1 MGCMIAKVRRMYGQ
15 LYTLTPQQCIQR
27 LCETENILRKLMA
40 RYSREALEAR
50 QKAHACARNHDKIQ
64 AMSYLKKARMLDHQA
79 ASLALRVSAVEAK
92 RLSIEQ
98 LGALG
103 MQVESMSE
111 TSKTFKSFLKTHQ
124 IDRIEKLKDELSDMI
139 TETCDIG
146 DTLSEELP
154 LMQFDDD
161 DLEKEL
167 NTLLLVDDIKNTY
180 PAHFIELPE
189 APALPVDAQ
198 VGAVRAVRPLHVR
211 TPAILRREPER
222 EAATALVLL
231 V

>member
-189 APALPVDAQ
+189 APASKNISKEVDSIDKKMLSSTKKSTLKAF
-198 VGAVRAVRPLHVR
+198 PL
-211 TPAILRREPER
+211 
-222 EAATALVLL
+222 
-231 V
+231 

>member
-1 MGCMIAKVRRMYGQ
+1 MGCMIAKVRRAYGQ

-50 QKAHACARNHDKIQ
+50 HRAHTCARNHDKIQ
-64 AMSYLKKARMLDHQA
+64 AMSFLKKARMLDHQA
-79 ASLALRVSAVEAK
+79 ASLAIRVSAVEAK

-103 MQVESMSE
+103 MQVDSMSE

-154 LMQFDDD
+154 LMHFDDD
-161 DLEKEL
+161 DLENEL
-167 NTLLLVDDIKNTY
+167 NTLLLVDNIKNTY
-180 PAHFIELPE
+180 PAHFLELPE
-189 APALPVDAQ
+189 APTSENVSKEVDNIDKKMLSSTKKSKLKTS
-198 VGAVRAVRPLHVR
+198 PL
-211 TPAILRREPER
+211 
-222 EAATALVLL
+222 
-231 V
+231 